1 MSNSLSAVHPE
12 LVAEWSDKNFPLTP
26 DSVTFGSNKK
36 VWWKCACGIMNN
48 DFFVLIAAI
57 AIFDILPVAGS
68 GGILIPWAL
77 FSLVYGNNR
86 QAVGLIVIYVLS
98 R

>member
-1 MSNSLSAVHPE
+1 
-12 LVAEWSDKNFPLTP
+12 
-26 DSVTFGSNKK
+26 
-36 VWWKCACGIMNN
+36 MNN

>member
-1 MSNSLSAVHPE
+1 
-12 LVAEWSDKNFPLTP
+12 
-26 DSVTFGSNKK
+26 
-36 VWWKCACGIMNN
+36 MNN

-86 QAVGLIVIYVLS
+86 QIGRAHV
-98 R
+98 

>member
-1 MSNSLSAVHPE
+1 MSNSLSAVPPE

-36 VWWKCACGIMNN
+36 EWWKGASGIMNN